1 MFSGLKIWNKHSK
14 VCCKISPLS
23 HLTKAG
29 CEQPGSSLAS
39 SLGGETNVFPP
50 CLENRQKPT
59 LWNCVRL
66 LCYLCPRRHKSTQK
80 WLLLDNNH
88 LVSLPVC
95 TALSSRCL
103 QLIVHYIPIIR
114 AHFEA
119 RLQPKQ
125 FSMLRHFD
133 HITKVIL
140 FLKHRVLLFSCALK
154 DMSATRT
161 MKPAFFFLYR
171 IITTT

>member
-1 MFSGLKIWNKHSK
+1 VSDLLFMLKGIQSIQNDSSCVIIKLFFF
-14 VCCKISPLS
+14 P
-23 HLTKAG
+23 
-29 CEQPGSSLAS
+29 SLAS
-39 SLGGETNVFPP
+39 GF
-50 CLENRQKPT
+50 
-59 LWNCVRL
+59 
-66 LCYLCPRRHKSTQK
+66 
-80 WLLLDNNH
+80 
-88 LVSLPVC
+88 

-140 FLKHRVLLFSCALK
+140 V
-154 DMSATRT
+154 
-161 MKPAFFFLYR
+161 AFPN
-171 IITTT
+171 

>member
-1 MFSGLKIWNKHSK
+1 ML
-14 VCCKISPLS
+14 
-23 HLTKAG
+23 
-29 CEQPGSSLAS
+29 
-39 SLGGETNVFPP
+39 
-50 CLENRQKPT
+50 
-59 LWNCVRL
+59 NCVRSIIYVKGNIQKL
-66 LCYLCPRRHKSTQK
+66 LFLC
-80 WLLLDNNH
+80 NNY
-88 LVSLPVC
+88 VISLPGF

-140 FLKHRVLLFSCALK
+140 LASPEKQS
-154 DMSATRT
+154 SA
-161 MKPAFFFLYR
+161 FQLYSEEHECH
-171 IITTT
+171 